1 MALENFKCWVWKVVQ
16 DTSKEDVKNNND
28 DNDDDDGEAG
38 HQIVDDVAC
47 LVCWG
52 TPCVGVR
59 PAGLAGGAA

>member
-1 MALENFKCWVWKVVQ
+1 MVQ

-28 DNDDDDGEAG
+28 DNNDDDGEAG
-38 HQIVDDVAC
+38 HQIVDAC